1 VKGPGSRTPGELVRT
16 PDSSNGSTIQNKL
29 IDIAAL
35 PTEGGLCTFKPVV
48 GGAECPLGRRC
59 NDCEDFVLT
68 GADYA
73 YWKRQEERWATYAE
87 NAPDESSRTYVYR
100 LFESSSLAIAG
111 LERALSALG
120 LLEQAK
126 NVDLRNP
133 YQDFFDPIWN
143 QGWRA
148 SDLVELSG
156 RPTKGE
162 VAPMDV
168 EDEGA
173 A

>member
-1 VKGPGSRTPGELVRT
+1 MTE
-16 PDSSNGSTIQNKL
+16 STIHRKL
-29 IDIAAL
+29 IDIAASDRRRTL
-35 PTEGGLCTFKPVV
+35 HVQPVV
-48 GGAECPLGRRC
+48 GGAECPKRRRC

-87 NAPDESSRTYVYR
+87 NAPDESSRTYIYK
-100 LFESSSLAIAG
+100 LFQNSSLAIAG
-111 LERALSALG
+111 LEKALSTVRG

-143 QGWRA
+143 RGWRA
-148 SDLVELSG
+148 SDLMDLTDRST
-156 RPTKGE
+156 PNDHDADPLTKPADG
-162 VAPMDV
+162 
-168 EDEGA
+168 EGA